1 MKHGCLPRGP
11 QAAQSG
17 RGDLRGKLT
26 KEHFAL
32 VKVTEVPKELLT
44 VGYPY
49 SYLLH

>member
-17 RGDLRGKLT
+17 RGDLRRKLT

-32 VKVTEVPKELLT
+32 VKVTEVPKELT
-44 VGYPY
+44 VGYTY